1 MRTDKPNIDNAI
13 QKAIQ
18 KAHLMSW
25 WVWCM
30 VSKVHGDTG
39 SFTESMHT
47 GSYTDSM
54 TKYSLFFCFVVI
66 SYTRRPVENPHT

>member
-1 MRTDKPNIDNAI
+1 MVRLVD
-13 QKAIQ
+13 
-18 KAHLMSW
+18 
-25 WVWCM
+25 M

-54 TKYSLFFCFVVI
+54 TKYALF
-66 SYTRRPVENPHT
+66 

>member
-1 MRTDKPNIDNAI
+1 MVRLVD
-13 QKAIQ
+13 
-18 KAHLMSW
+18 
-25 WVWCM
+25 M

-54 TKYSLFFCFVVI
+54 TKYAFIFIFCFVVI
-66 SYTRRPVENPHT
+66 SYKLQATRYTLHKTSC